1 MVLALG
7 LTLPA
12 PALDKAISSEK
23 RAAAQARKAEVAAE
37 IDVLRASDEELE
49 SAVRALDTG
58 VAGQSSITQAAQQAV
73 LAAQST
79 LSSAEGR
86 LAATE
91 AKRTDLRQRATAVAV
106 EAYVHPGGDSLLQI
120 LRAKDLSEAGRRQS
134 LLSAAAAN
142 DRDVLE
148 QLRAARQDQQF
159 QQENLAA
166 ARKAAEVRRRAAAD
180 KLADLEQALAD
191 QNRLKSA
198 LAGRIAQFSAEVD
211 ALSRE
216 EAALTAAIRSRQAPA
231 PASAAAKGSGGGMAR
246 PAAGSITSSFGI
258 RWGRL
263 HAGVDIANA
272 PGTPI
277 RAARDGTVILAEW
290 NGGYGNTVVIDHG
303 DGLSTLYAHASRLRV
318 ADGRRVDRG
327 DLIADMGS
335 TGNSTGS
342 HLHFEVRVNGSPRN
356 PSGYLR

>member
-1 MVLALG
+1 M
-7 LTLPA
+7 
-12 PALDKAISSEK
+12 
-23 RAAAQARKAEVAAE
+23 
-37 IDVLRASDEELE
+37 
-49 SAVRALDTG
+49 
-58 VAGQSSITQAAQQAV
+58 
-73 LAAQST
+73 
-79 LSSAEGR
+79 
-86 LAATE
+86 
-91 AKRTDLRQRATAVAV
+91 
-106 EAYVHPGGDSLLQI
+106 HPGGDSLLQI

-166 ARKAAEVRRRAAAD
+166 ARKAAEGRRRAAAE

-277 RAARDGTVILAEW
+277 RAARDGTVILAGW
-290 NGGYGNTVVIDHG
+290 NGGYGNSVVIDHG

-318 ADGRRVDRG
+318 ADGRKVDQG

-335 TGNSTGS
+335 TGSSTGS